1 VAALPVVAVALPVV
15 VVRQGVSV
23 LNYLNYQE
31 SVMATS
37 FNIPLHIQSP
47 KMQSRVSIW
56 EILSMS
62 IEALWSNKLRTGLT
76 MLGVIIGIASVIA
89 ITSVGQGVQKATEQ
103 QIQSL
108 GTDVLQIFPGS
119 ARSGGISQGVGSSSA
134 LTWQDVKAIQQYVPS
149 VQVVSGYLQRPGQ
162 VVYEQNNHSTNVV
175 GIDLAYPE
183 TRSTALTEGRFFS
196 KEELD
201 NATPVVI
208 LGPTVKDELFGTGQ
222 DAVSPL
228 GKKLLIQRNNYEIV
242 GVFEKK
248 GSEGSM
254 DRDDQ
259 VFVPLT
265 NMSSRLVGNN
275 AIIGFAV
282 NGIYVKLKNAAESE
296 IAQFQIVNLLRQ
308 RHNLDSSQSDDFSI
322 RNRTDIVN
330 TFTSVVSLFTVMVVA
345 IAGISLLVGG
355 IGIANIMLVS
365 VVERTREI
373 GVRKAVGATNSAI
386 LNQFLTESIV
396 ISTAGG
402 GIGIGVGILIA
413 LGCAT
418 AFNFPFIV
426 SLWSI
431 ISGVGL
437 SFIVG
442 LLAGVVPARNAARL
456 DPINA
461 LRSD

>member
-1 VAALPVVAVALPVV
+1 VITSLRLPLRIKPSKRRRTVPV
-15 VVRQGVSV
+15 
-23 LNYLNYQE
+23 
-31 SVMATS
+31 T
-37 FNIPLHIQSP
+37 
-47 KMQSRVSIW
+47 

-62 IEALWSNKLRTGLT
+62 IEALWSNKLRTVLT

-134 LTWQDVKAIQQYVPS
+134 LTWQDAKAIQENAPTAD
-149 VQVVSGYLQRPGQ
+149 VVSAYLQRPGQ
-162 VVYEQNNHSTNVV
+162 VVYEQTNHSSNIV
-175 GIDLAYPE
+175 GIDLNYQKARN
-183 TRSTALTEGRFFS
+183 TNLTQGRFFTQ
-196 KEELD
+196 EEMD
-201 NATPVVI
+201 NAIPVVV
-208 LGPTVKDELFGTGQ
+208 LGPTVKDELFGTGR
-222 DAVSPL
+222 DAVEPM
-228 GKKLLIQRNNYEIV
+228 GKKLQIQRNSYEII

-259 VFVPLT
+259 VFIPLT
-265 NMSSRLVGNN
+265 NMSSRIVGNN
-275 AIIGFAV
+275 ALKGFAV
-282 NGIYVKLKNAAESE
+282 NGIYVKIDNQEQSE
-296 IAQFQIVNLLRQ
+296 AAQFQIVNLLRQ
-308 RHNLDSSQSDDFSI
+308 RHNLDASQSDDFSI

-345 IAGISLLVGG
+345 IAGVSLIVGG

-365 VVERTREI
+365 VIERTREI
-373 GVRKAVGATNSAI
+373 GVRKAVGATNAAI

-396 ISTAGG
+396 IATAGG
-402 GIGIGVGILIA
+402 GIGIGLGIAIA
-413 LGCAT
+413 FGSAT
-418 AFNFPFIV
+418 IFNFPFVV
-426 SLWSI
+426 SIWSMI
-431 ISGVGL
+431 CGVGL
-437 SFIVG
+437 SLIVG

-456 DPINA
+456 DPIAA